1 MFLIWNNI
9 RVQLDIIRYW
19 TWRPCWIQNNSVFL
33 SSNKYA
39 NKLVHTDSILFCIS
53 LVLTPVTIIENILV
67 QISMYRFRNLRT
79 VTNMFISSLAMA
91 DCILGLFTLPLYA
104 LFFFTVIT
112 EGISICVLKYSTVLL
127 SMSGSLYSLVA
138 ISEDRYI
145 AILHSLKYPSI
156 LTRKKAKRIIASTI

>member
-1 MFLIWNNI
+1 MENYSCTIG
-9 RVQLDIIRYW
+9 Y
-19 TWRPCWIQNNSVFL
+19 NSILNMTTMLNTKYQCIL

-39 NKLVHTDSILFCIS
+39 NKLMHTDIILFCFS

-79 VTNMFISSLAMA
+79 VTNMFISSLVMA
-91 DCILGLFTLPLYA
+91 DCILGLSFTLPLYA
-104 LFFFTVIT
+104 LLFFFTVIT

-138 ISEDRYI
+138 ISKDRYI
-145 AILHSLKYPSI
+145 SILHPLKYPSI